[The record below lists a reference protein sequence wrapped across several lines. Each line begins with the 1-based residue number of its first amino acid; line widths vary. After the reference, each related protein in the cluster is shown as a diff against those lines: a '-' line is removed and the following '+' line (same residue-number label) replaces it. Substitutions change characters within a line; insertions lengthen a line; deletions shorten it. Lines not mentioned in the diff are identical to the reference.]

1 LIWLKACKAAGLGFL
16 AMFVLGFLYGIGV
29 AVVGGRLQLSFFWVI
44 LVISYLFTGFIAAR
58 RSSDPYTTGG
68 LAGFILMLIN
78 LLLTRLL
85 FGGVFQVGV
94 VPIGMVLIF
103 LISLLGV
110 GLYLIWSRIQNQKAS
125 IGGGQDETMER

>member
-29 AVVGGRLQLSFFWVI
+29 AVVGGELQLSLFLVI
-44 LVISYLFTGFIAAR
+44 LVLTYLITGFIAAR

-78 LLLTRLL
+78 LLLTRFL
-85 FGGVFQVGV
+85 FGGVFQVGAIPV
-94 VPIGMVLIF
+94 GMVLIF
-103 LISLLGV
+103 LLSLVGV
-110 GLYLIWSRIQNQKAS
+110 GLYLVWSRMHHQDAY
-125 IGGGQDETMER
+125 IGGDQDETMER